1 MSNSQQIADLLKV
14 AKEIPILHTGI
25 NDTATE
31 YSTYPVKEHNR
42 LLSSS
47 GKPMNTP
54 LNSLLT
60 MRNVKIPTDRNDPNY
75 KDRTLLETY
84 KKNALTLTF
93 RGTRTAPTSKVE
105 WEEYY
110 LHLVPL
116 VIEHPKILLSESK
129 NLTTTMTKLYR
140 ASSDFIGDASLNVEQ
155 RSMLKVKSL
164 CLPIL
169 ANDPWV
175 PGANEADELDVIVLE
190 EMGLTAKPRGADD
203 KRKFD
208 NMVVQYQNALSFLRE
223 VLNHTFLRAI
233 YHTSTRQAQGEYKEV
248 QRTFVTQNA
257 LKTNPTIFTAKDI
270 IDHIVANCTCDNNK
284 ALIQMKNSISALIRY
299 KGQDLVSWFQTFQPL
314 TNKYKKAIGA
324 GTNLNDDELKTLW
337 KEHFA
342 RQITVNELTVMKTF
356 QASHLNAGDVA
367 KVATLSEGKFDDTV
381 LYKLLTSLSTSF
393 EPYNPDNTVMIYLKQ
408 HSQALRWEHKFDF
421 RPPREKEKD
430 KSDHKGKDSSSSK
443 EDQPRKRKNKMDR
456 KPSKFKRVRMT
467 DKSGPNPKKT
477 KTDNQCRR
485 HGCRKRGT
493 HTNHTHDECL
503 FKDSDTP
510 RHKNLGKAPPKK
522 QRNTKTNAS
531 QPTKHAQTPPVK
543 NMNGAKCYICGQPD
557 HLANACPSKGK
568 IKAGAQSSL
577 KTNKSF
583 MALWQS
589 SFADHEQQKCAS
601 RILKSWGDDVLPS
614 WAR

>member
-175 PGANEADELDVIVLE
+175 PGANEADELDDIVLE
-190 EMGLTAKPRGADD
+190 EMNLTTKPRGADE

-208 NMVVQYQNALSFLRE
+208 NLVVQYQNALSFLRE

-270 IDHIVANCTCDNNK
+270 IDHIVANCTCDNSK

-299 KGQDLVSWFQTFQPL
+299 KGQDLVSWFQT
-314 TNKYKKAIGA
+314 
-324 GTNLNDDELKTLW
+324 
-337 KEHFA
+337 
-342 RQITVNELTVMKTF
+342 
-356 QASHLNAGDVA
+356 
-367 KVATLSEGKFDDTV
+367 
-381 LYKLLTSLSTSF
+381 
-393 EPYNPDNTVMIYLKQ
+393 
-408 HSQALRWEHKFDF
+408 
-421 RPPREKEKD
+421 
-430 KSDHKGKDSSSSK
+430 SS
-443 EDQPRKRKNKMDR
+443 P
-456 KPSKFKRVRMT
+456 
-467 DKSGPNPKKT
+467 
-477 KTDNQCRR
+477 
-485 HGCRKRGT
+485 
-493 HTNHTHDECL
+493 
-503 FKDSDTP
+503 
-510 RHKNLGKAPPKK
+510 
-522 QRNTKTNAS
+522 
-531 QPTKHAQTPPVK
+531 
-543 NMNGAKCYICGQPD
+543 
-557 HLANACPSKGK
+557 
-568 IKAGAQSSL
+568 
-577 KTNKSF
+577 
-583 MALWQS
+583 
-589 SFADHEQQKCAS
+589 
-601 RILKSWGDDVLPS
+601 
-614 WAR
+614 